1 MSTDISELFARDP
14 ESLTDQDLDTI
25 VAHLQTLRAQFMLG
39 AKTAG
44 TMKKKAP
51 KEKVTNIDLGE
62 LGL

>member
-14 ESLTDQDLDTI
+14 EQLTDQDLDAI

-44 TMKKKAP
+44 NMKKKPA
-51 KEKVTNIDLGE
+51 EKVKNINLDE

>member
-1 MSTDISELFARDP
+1 MNDISELFSRDP
-14 ESLTDQDLDTI
+14 ESLTDQDLDAI

-44 TMKKKAP
+44 TMKKKPA
-51 KEKVTNIDLGE
+51 KEKVTNIDLNE

>member
-1 MSTDISELFARDP
+1 MNDISELLARDT
-14 ESLTDQDLDTI
+14 ESLTDQDLDAI
-25 VAHLQTLRAQFMLG
+25 VKHLQSLRAQFMLG

-51 KEKVTNIDLGE
+51 KEKVTNIDLKE

>member
-14 ESLTDQDLDTI
+14 EHLTDQDLDGI
-25 VAHLQTLRAQFMLG
+25 VKHLQTLRAQFMLG

-44 TMKKKAP
+44 NMKKKPAA
-51 KEKVTNIDLGE
+51 EKVTNINLDE